1 MEPNKRTTEIL
12 KSGAKELGKFSA
24 KKYAL
29 FGASI
34 TGIAFEWSP
43 ANEALLGL
51 VGVTAHENFGT
62 SGPISSSIIDRLA
75 TGAITGG
82 VSLTEQA
89 IVGTITALS
98 LTQFPETFKLWQESR
113 PEDARQSVS
122 KSGSALTALSLGSSM
137 AVLENKVV
145 NKQATTKDNVKLA
158 LKTSAIVGTFNMAL
172 VSSVSTALEVLDR
185 NGQQELSDNI
195 ADLAKNPLLYLGIF
209 GVAKVIQFKKTKKS
223 KQI

>member
-1 MEPNKRTTEIL
+1 MDSAKIL
-12 KSGAKELGKFSA
+12 QSGARELGKFSA

-62 SGPISSSIIDRLA
+62 SGPIGSSIIDRLS

-82 VSLTEQA
+82 VSLAEQA

-98 LTQFPETFKLWQESR
+98 ITQFPETFKLWQDSR
-113 PEDARQSVS
+113 SENARQSVS
-122 KSGSALTALSLGSSM
+122 KVGSALTALSLGSSM

-145 NKQATTKDNVKLA
+145 NKQVTTKDNVKLA
-158 LKTSAIVGTFNMAL
+158 LKTSAIVGGFNLAL
-172 VSSVSTALEVLDR
+172 VSTISTALEVLDR
-185 NGQQELSDNI
+185 NGQQELSKDI
-195 ADLAKNPLLYLGIF
+195 ASIAKNPLLYLGIF
-209 GVAKVIQFKKTKKS
+209 GIAKVIQLNKTKNLTKYP
-223 KQI
+223 K